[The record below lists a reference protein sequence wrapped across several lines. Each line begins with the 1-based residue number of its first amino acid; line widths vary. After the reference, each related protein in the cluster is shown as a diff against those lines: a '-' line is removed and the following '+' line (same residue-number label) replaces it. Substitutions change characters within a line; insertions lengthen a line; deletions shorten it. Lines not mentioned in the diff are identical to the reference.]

1 LAYNGQTR
9 GNYDEKAIEFISY
22 ESFLRAQRTQL
33 LLFLEVHAFGKTH
46 EKRKQ
51 VAARGL
57 SKVVCVPQETIE
69 YRRITINRWWQ
80 EAVLSGVN
88 GPGTG
93 G

>member
-46 EKRKQ
+46 EKRKTSCRTRAFQ
-51 VAARGL
+51 GGLRAARDH
-57 SKVVCVPQETIE
+57 
-69 YRRITINRWWQ
+69 
-80 EAVLSGVN
+80 
-88 GPGTG
+88 
-93 G
+93 